1 VARIYRGLRGL
12 GIAVVAFAPRA
23 LAEEPGTRLQV
34 GAKVVSGTVQEE
46 VAGFVAL
53 TLPFDGFA
61 APQKLAQQTT
71 DQEEE
76 EHEPSEPKP
85 GPAPDAEPKA
95 HPRERP
101 AKALIH
107 PRTFVA
113 LVRQSVKQAL
123 IVAGL
128 PRDRQKLDSLAGR
141 ARASAALPELR
152 LRVARSDD
160 ETLRLTPSSEDP
172 YRYTL
177 AGGTDLMLEATATWR
192 LDRLLFADEEVAL
205 MRLRIERDKAEAAI
219 TARTL
224 QKLFAWRGALAE
236 SSDPD
241 LAYEARAEAALQA
254 WEAHAELDV
263 LTGGWFS
270 ERLSE
275 LGLDIGSEDRDELDI
290 RGHAGRNQE
299 QSPGPPKAR

>member
-1 VARIYRGLRGL
+1 MFRGL
-12 GIAVVAFAPRA
+12 GIVLLTFAPRA
-23 LAEEPGTRLQV
+23 LAEPPNEPGTRLQV
-34 GAKVVSGTVQEE
+34 GAKVVSGSVRQE

-61 APQKLAQQTT
+61 APQRLAQQEH
-71 DQEEE
+71 EEE
-76 EHEPSEPKP
+76 EEGAEPEKPKP
-85 GPAPDAEPKA
+85 RPEPEPEPAPRKQAPK
-95 HPRERP
+95 P
-101 AKALIH
+101 LIH
-107 PRTFVA
+107 PRTFVV
-113 LVRQSVKQAL
+113 LVREGVRQAL

-128 PRDRQKLDSLAGR
+128 PRDREKLDSLAGR

-160 ETLRLTPSSEDP
+160 ETLRLTPSSDDP

-177 AGGTDLMLEATATWR
+177 AGGNDLLLEATATWR

-205 MRLRIERDKAEAAI
+205 MRLRVERDKAEAAV

-224 QKLFAWRGALAE
+224 QKLFAWRRALAA

-241 LAYEARAEAALQA
+241 LDYEARAEAALEA

-275 LGLDIGSEDRDELDI
+275 LGLDIGSEDRDELDL
-290 RGHAGRNQE
+290 RGDAGRNQE
-299 QSPGPPKAR
+299 QSPRPPKAR